1 MHRRGRDPRRDQQV
15 GGIVNL
21 KPFLV
26 AALQSALELGIA
38 IPDDVI
44 RHVTADVL
52 ATHLPR
58 PLWARLL
65 TACLGAARV
74 DAALIVETIGVPSL
88 CEHVPA
94 HILWACIEEVGLRSL
109 SRPSNAPPMS
119 GSRPIPLVTPP
130 PPPIEP
136 KPAAPSTSSGP
147 SIPTPAGGEPEL
159 DASLRGA
166 RIPPGQR
173 FRTSTTGIGR
183 LAANNNPRRPQ
194 AQATPPA
201 PPPVT
206 DPPTADASAD
216 RGGAPRAKR
225 GQTEHDFDLETY
237 VGGKDDWKNTL
248 AVEDEQLVDWA
259 AADET
264 VTNGDEIGRKR

>member
-1 MHRRGRDPRRDQQV
+1 
-15 GGIVNL
+15 L

-26 AALQSALELGIA
+26 AALQSALDLGIA

-52 ATHLPR
+52 AAHLPR

-74 DAALIVETIGVPSL
+74 DATLIVDTIGVPNL
-88 CEHVPA
+88 CEHVPP

-109 SRPSNAPPMS
+109 SRPSSAAPMA
-119 GSRPIPLVTPP
+119 GSRPIPLSTPP
-130 PPPIEP
+130 PPPVEQKLAVP
-136 KPAAPSTSSGP
+136 PATVGP
-147 SIPTPAGGEPEL
+147 TIPVPAAGGEAEL
-159 DASLRGA
+159 DASMRGA

-173 FRTSTTGIGR
+173 FRSSTTGIGR
-183 LAANNNPRRPQ
+183 LAATSSQRRPQ
-194 AQATPPA
+194 AQATSPTPPT
-201 PPPVT
+201 PPT
-206 DPPTADASAD
+206 DPQAD
-216 RGGAPRAKR
+216 RGNAPRVKR

-259 AADET
+259 ASDET